1 MQKPIMYRPVPSLAC
16 HETCLAKS
24 RVEFTPIPKGIMAKG
39 CAHSVDGGQETL
51 CLALGES

>member
-24 RVEFTPIPKGIMAKG
+24 RVEFTLIPQGVMAKG